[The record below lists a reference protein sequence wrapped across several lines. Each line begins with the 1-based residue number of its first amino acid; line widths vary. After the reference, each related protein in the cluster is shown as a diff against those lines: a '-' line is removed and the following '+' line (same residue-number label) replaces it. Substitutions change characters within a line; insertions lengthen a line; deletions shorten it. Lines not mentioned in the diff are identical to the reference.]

1 MTRSRQYGD
10 TAKPVARYLE
20 TQLASAISPE
30 LKSETLSSP
39 MKLKQIAEV
48 SLPTR
53 WAKFRMLGFEMLRI
67 NKSTGVENRET
78 ALALLLGDVHSFPPV
93 VRIHSQCITGEAFH
107 SLRCD
112 CHDQLHMALRAI
124 AEEGAGLLIYEQQ
137 EGRGIGLME
146 KLRAYELQDQGLDTV
161 EANLRLGH
169 AVDSR
174 DYQLAVQILY
184 FLRIHSLRLISNN
197 PEKVKAVLDSG
208 IHLVERISADVPL
221 DIHFTH
227 YLNTKREKLG
237 HLSAASSDESLEDGS
252 LRDGQTSGACDEAA
266 NRIADFGVDLRGA
279 SW

>member
-1 MTRSRQYGD
+1 
-10 TAKPVARYLE
+10 
-20 TQLASAISPE
+20 
-30 LKSETLSSP
+30 

-48 SLPTR
+48 SFPTR
-53 WAKFRMLGFEMLRI
+53 WANFRLLGFETLRI
-67 NKSTGVENRET
+67 DNSTGLENRET
-78 ALALLLGDVHSFPPV
+78 ALALLLGDLHSFPPV

-112 CHDQLHMALRAI
+112 CHDQLHMALRTI

-161 EANLRLGH
+161 EANLKLGH

-174 DYQLAVQILY
+174 DYQLAVQILN

-197 PEKVKAVLDSG
+197 PEKVRAVLAAG
-208 IHLVERISADVPL
+208 IHVVERISADVPSNMHS
-221 DIHFTH
+221 IH

-237 HLSAASSDESLEDGS
+237 HLAAPADESRNERNP
-252 LRDGQTSGACDEAA
+252 RDEHTRAPGACDEAA
-266 NRIADFGVDLRGA
+266 NRSAGFDTDLRGA